1 MPLHIIREDITRME
15 VDAIVAAGSARPG
28 TPLPT
33 GGVNGSIHR
42 KAGMRLLQALRRLGG
57 IRTAAVTLTKGYD
70 LPCKYVIHT
79 AGPKWK
85 GGSYGEEKLLR
96 SCYEEALKLA
106 KRKGFASI
114 AFPLISSG
122 KYGYPKAEALQ
133 VAVSTIRSFLKRH
146 DMEVFLVVYDRE
158 AFVLSDELYSGV
170 AQYIS
175 QHYVDEHYVPRQSR
189 ESNWASQTLP
199 PMLDA
204 ADFYGEDEDFFEEI
218 ANCLGDE
225 FAVQTSDQ
233 GLDDFLQV
241 APSRESGFEDDWSL
255 PEMTAPAED
264 SADADDDW
272 EIGFDD
278 YLCESSADGGGV
290 FTAPAKAAPMAP
302 ARPME
307 AMAAPKYAAPL
318 SLEEQLKQLDAG
330 FAETLLHLIDQSGMT
345 DAECYTL
352 ANVDRKLFNK
362 IKNNPGYKPKK
373 PTVVAFCA
381 ALRLNLEESRELLA
395 RAGYAMSRSNM
406 FDVIVEFC
414 FVNGMYDVDVINQVL
429 FQYDQ
434 PQLGSKTI

>member
-15 VDAIVAAGSARPG
+15 VDAIVAAGSARPD

-96 SCYEEALKLA
+96 SCYEEALQLA

-146 DMEVFLVVYDRE
+146 DMEVYLVVYDRE

-199 PMLDA
+199 PMPDA
-204 ADFYGEDEDFFEEI
+204 ADFYGEDAADDIFAEASAGLASDWDFGETEP
-218 ANCLGDE
+218 LGDSS
-225 FAVQTSDQ
+225 AWDT
-233 GLDDFLQV
+233 
-241 APSRESGFEDDWSL
+241 GFEDDWDR
-255 PEMTAPAED
+255 PET
-264 SADADDDW
+264 
-272 EIGFDD
+272 
-278 YLCESSADGGGV
+278 DGSHKIA
-290 FTAPAKAAPMAP
+290 T
-302 ARPME
+302 
-307 AMAAPKYAAPL
+307 APKYAAPL

-395 RAGYAMSRSNM
+395 RAGYAISRSNM